1 MRTAASVLRIG
12 LYLMLCVRLAPAQSS
27 ETAAMAGIEAA
38 HRRDVAATLTQDPAQ
53 LLDLW
58 TDDGVLIG
66 EGNAP
71 IVGKAAI
78 QSQMKQAFATRPK
91 LKVLKYVPDIKD
103 VQIAGGIAYEWGFF
117 DATSQEGD
125 ARPVSFRAR
134 YMRVLRRQSNGSWK
148 FARVLWATDK

>member
-38 HRRDVAATLTQDPAQ
+38 HHRDIAATLTQDPAQ
-53 LLDLW
+53 LDLW
-58 TDDGVLIG
+58 TDDGVLLG
-66 EGNAP
+66 EGDAP

-78 QSQMKQAFATRPK
+78 QSQMKQAFATHPK

-103 VQIAGGIAYEWGFF
+103 VQIAGDIAYEWGFF

-125 ARPVSFRAR
+125 AQPVSFRAR
-134 YMRVLRRQSNGSWK
+134 YMRVLRRQSDGSWK